1 MSERKKQNRYLCLI
15 MQQNKAAKI
24 ISINVI
30 FVVGSP
36 GSAKQSRS
44 TKWFNQFPVL
54 SKCHNGLLCCGR
66 IKGLKWGKTWN
77 RNRLPTPVS
86 HGQHLS
92 QETCQTCA
100 INNHF
105 LKIILFDDQCLEFYQ
120 WHDVSFAPGRKRRRS
135 EHRWSCWRPLYSY
148 PWAIRA
154 RTAYSS
160 WHASW

>member
-1 MSERKKQNRYLCLI
+1 MSEKEKEQIPGPHY
-15 MQQNKAAKI
+15 AAKQ
-24 ISINVI
+24 SGEDN
-30 FVVGSP
+30 FNKRNSVVGSRI
-36 GSAKQSRS
+36 SK
-44 TKWFNQFPVL
+44 TKREYKMAQPVSSL
-54 SKCHNGLLCCGR
+54 SKCHNRLLCCGR

-77 RNRLPTPVS
+77 QNRLPTPVS

-100 INNHF
+100 IKSHF

-154 RTAYSS
+154 RAVYSS
-160 WHASW
+160 WHASS